1 MFQRWHFYFQFMTSC
16 CVTFA
21 YMLQI
26 ACRCCCFWW
35 TCWESMV
42 YLGQTCER
50 FSVKTVANCSSSDSF
65 SRQLFLWWTACLFSH
80 ICDSHGTICRALLSF
95 LYLWLNLEVWSQKDR
110 SGGGCGEEMMF
121 TSPDAMYIDP
131 ENCAGENSNG
141 FVYNFVLVCYVL
153 CSLVTLVNT
162 AKTGNIPS
170 IPSGCSISLRI
181 VNVHTS
187 PHCFPS
193 SAVRFQD
200 PMNGG
205 TLVLDFCI
213 FWLSFRV
220 IFPEISACGPN
231 VW

>member
-1 MFQRWHFYFQFMTSC
+1 MSHLHTCCRLPVDVAVFGGLAENRWSIWVKLASVSRWKLLPTVHQVIAFLVNPFCDGQHVSSATSAILMGPSAAHC
-16 CVTFA
+16 LA
-21 YMLQI
+21 
-26 ACRCCCFWW
+26 
-35 TCWESMV
+35 
-42 YLGQTCER
+42 
-50 FSVKTVANCSSSDSF
+50 SS
-65 SRQLFLWWTACLFSH
+65 
-80 ICDSHGTICRALLSF
+80 ICGSIWKFGARR
-95 LYLWLNLEVWSQKDR
+95 NR
-110 SGGGCGEEMMF
+110 SGGGCGDEMMF